1 VGLEADAARAR
12 GSGHVRAADRLRQ
25 RRQPLLAQ
33 GSSRRQEFAVRA
45 ARGASRWRIA
55 RQLVAEGIVIA
66 VFGGTTGLAVAW
78 DATALLEGVL
88 PGSIVFAPF
97 RDSGNGCL
105 DPWVLGFTF
114 GMAVLTGLLF
124 SLAPIVGL
132 KPGAA
137 SDLNAARDRS
147 STGRLTAIRESL
159 VAAEVGLALV
169 VLVAAR
175 GHDGGDRA

>member
-1 VGLEADAARAR
+1 M
-12 GSGHVRAADRLRQ
+12 
-25 RRQPLLAQ
+25 
-33 GSSRRQEFAVRA
+33 RA